1 MTEKESLWYLINGL
15 VKGSYIVKTFCNEF
29 TRIYDLEVDYDELSK
44 EENRL
49 FGELCEMTGRFS
61 DDDDEL
67 KIPNMYFSE
76 KDIMAKVRQIKEV
89 LG

>member
-1 MTEKESLWYLINGL
+1 MTEKECLWYLINGL
-15 VKGSYIVKTFCNEF
+15 VKGSYSVKTFCNEF
-29 TRIYDLEVDYDELSK
+29 TRIYDLEVKYDELSN

-61 DDDDEL
+61 DNDDEL

-76 KDIMAKVRQIKEV
+76 KEIMDMVRQINEN
-89 LG
+89 LA